1 MPPALPVTLDALV
14 GSLVSPLTDVAD
26 DADVEHSRG

>member
-26 DADVEHSRG
+26 VERARG